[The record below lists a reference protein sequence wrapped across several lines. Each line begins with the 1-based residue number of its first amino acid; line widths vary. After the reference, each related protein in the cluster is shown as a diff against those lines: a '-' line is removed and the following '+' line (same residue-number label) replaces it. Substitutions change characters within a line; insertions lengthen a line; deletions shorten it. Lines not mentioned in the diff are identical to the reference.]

1 MNGRFIIGIDLAKN
15 VFQLHGMAS
24 DGSVAFRR
32 KLSRAKL
39 LPFIAEHPTCLVA
52 MEACAGA
59 HHWGSRNWKAG
70 PRCAPY
76 CPSVRQA
83 FCKASEK

>member
-15 VFQLHGMAS
+15 VFQLRGMVS
-24 DGSVAFRR
+24 DGSVAFRK

-52 MEACAGA
+52 MDCAGA
-59 HHWGSRNWKAG
+59 HHWGREIGKLG
-70 PRCAPY
+70 QDGAPY
-76 CPSVRQA
+76 CPSVRKA